1 MAAVRPLPQQSI
13 VECIPP
19 ASEIADLRIL
29 NKDLNFIQAMTKR
42 ADDLSAQAQSAT
54 DYAELVKI
62 TDSFAKLA
70 ERAEVKTKT
79 LKELSNE
86 SNPLTE
92 VNSSAELLEKVQI
105 LSQSLENKTQEL
117 SGLYESNESSLL
129 DSYGSSITELNN
141 QVNSASSPDDVIA
154 LFPQI
159 ESLFK
164 DIEENTRYVSNN
176 SESASLTENIQNL
189 ASSYADKAE
198 QYSDAFMSEVGSQI
212 SLLNDGINSLRA
224 NIDYLNSNS
233 SVQSHLER
241 LSEIREQVNASAS
254 IYKNYPG
261 ARDMVYNLDTVS
273 ISTHARVEQMADS
286 YEIVSEELMPLVNNP
301 EALVR
306 AVKEAAIRT
315 DVTTVENVLIP
326 LTNKANE
333 LSAKVIELAGRYD
346 AGNYGDIKVRAVSNF
361 DKTVER
367 LDRQYISIRS
377 TDPEALAANIQDLS
391 KNIESTMADVRS
403 VDPASQS
410 EYFVSLNSRVVDSV
424 NTSDFSIFVN
434 NVISI
439 PGDVMMSSR
448 NCVDAAF
455 KDFTREFGNNIESF
469 FDPLLTFLIVIE
481 KLLLSTPWPIF
492 LAVAGALAWLGS
504 RSIKVSIGVMAAFFV
519 IGFLDMWEPMV
530 STVTMISA
538 ATLLC
543 LALGIPL
550 GIWMSRSDRAQSWIT
565 PVLDIMQTIQSF
577 VYLIPVVMMLGI
589 GKVPG
594 LIAVCIYAMPPIVRL
609 TNLGIRLVDK
619 EAMEAADAFG
629 ATYRQRLFMV
639 QMPLALP
646 NIFAGINQTIMM
658 ALAMVVIASMIGV
671 AGLGLPVLQAVQN
684 QFLSMG
690 MLNGLAIVALAVIF
704 DRVSQAFGTRI
715 QKHRSGDVL

>member
-1 MAAVRPLPQQSI
+1 MAAVRPIPQQSI
-13 VECIPP
+13 IECIPP

-29 NKDLNFIQAMTKR
+29 GKDLNFIQAMTKR
-42 ADDLSAQAQSAT
+42 ADDLTTQALSAT
-54 DYAELVKI
+54 DYSQLVKI
-62 TDSFAKLA
+62 TDSFSKLTD
-70 ERAEVKTKT
+70 RAEAKTKT
-79 LKELSNE
+79 LKELAND

-92 VNSSAELLEKVQI
+92 VNNSAELLEKVQ
-105 LSQSLENKTQEL
+105 LLAQVLETKTQEL
-117 SGLYESNESSLL
+117 SGLYSSNENSLL
-129 DSYGSSITELNN
+129 ENYGGSVTELINRVDSINN
-141 QVNSASSPDDVIA
+141 PNEVVSV
-154 LFPQI
+154 FPEI
-159 ESLFK
+159 ETFLKAIS
-164 DIEENTRYVSNN
+164 ENAQYINN
-176 SESASLTENIQNL
+176 NPKAQELLTKVKEL
-189 ASSYADKAE
+189 SSSYSDKAD
-198 QYSDAFMSEVGSQI
+198 QYTDSFMSEMGSQI
-212 SLLNDGINSLRA
+212 ALLNQKITGLKG
-224 NIDYLNSNS
+224 NIDFLSSNS
-233 SVQSHLER
+233 TIQNHLEQ
-241 LSEIREQVNASAS
+241 LSQIREQVNASAS

-261 ARDMVYNLDTVS
+261 VRDMIYNLDTLS
-273 ISTHARVEQMADS
+273 ISTHAKVKDMSES
-286 YEIVSEELMPLVNNP
+286 NEIVSGLMPYINDP
-301 EALVR
+301 EALSR

-315 DVTTVENVLIP
+315 DVTTVENVLMP
-326 LTNKANE
+326 LVNKANE
-333 LSAKVIELAGRYD
+333 LSIKVNELAGLYES
-346 AGNYGDIKVRAVSNF
+346 GNYSDIKVRAVASF

-377 TDPEALAANIQDLS
+377 TDPEALAANIS
-391 KNIESTMADVRS
+391 EYANDVGSSINSIRS
-403 VDPASQS
+403 VNPESQIQHFS
-410 EYFVSLNSRVVDSV
+410 SMASRVGDSIT
-424 NTSDFSIFVN
+424 TSDFTLFVN

-455 KDFTREFGNNIESF
+455 KDFTREFGSNIEAF
-469 FDPLLTFLIVIE
+469 FDPLMFFLVWLE
-481 KLLLSTPWPIF
+481 RLLLSTPWPVF
-492 LAVAGALAWLGS
+492 LGVAGILAWLGA
-504 RSIKVSIGVMAAFFV
+504 RSIKVSISVMLAFFA
-519 IGFLDMWEPMV
+519 IGFLDMWDPMI

-543 LALGIPL
+543 LTLGMPL
-550 GIWMSRSDRAQSWIT
+550 GVWMSKSERAQSWIT
-565 PVLDIMQTIQSF
+565 PVLDIMQTIPPF
-577 VYLIPVVMMLGI
+577 VYLKPVDMMLGI

-639 QMPLALP
+639 QIPLALP

-684 QFLSMG
+684 QYLSMG
-690 MLNGLAIVALAVIF
+690 TLNGLAIVALAVIF

>member
-141 QVNSASSPDDVIA
+141 QVNSASSPNDVIA
-154 LFPQI
+154 LFSQI

-164 DIEENTRYVSNN
+164 EIEENTRYVSNN
-176 SESASLTENIQNL
+176 SESASLTENIQDL
-189 ASSYADKAE
+189 ASNYADKAE

-212 SLLNDGINSLRA
+212 SLLNEGINSLRA

-286 YEIVSEELMPLVNNP
+286 YEIVSEELMPFVNNP

-315 DVTTVENVLIP
+315 DVSTVENVLIP

-391 KNIESTMADVRS
+391 KNIESNMGAVRS
-403 VDPASQS
+403 VDPGSQS

-565 PVLDIMQTIQSF
+565 PVLDIMQTIPSF

>member
-1 MAAVRPLPQQSI
+1 M
-13 VECIPP
+13 
-19 ASEIADLRIL
+19 IL
-29 NKDLNFIQAMTKR
+29 T
-42 ADDLSAQAQSAT
+42 SQAQSAT
-54 DYAELVKI
+54 DYSELVKI
-62 TDSFAKLA
+62 TDSFQKLA

-79 LKELSNE
+79 LRELSDS
-86 SNPLTE
+86 SNPITE
-92 VNSSAELLEKVQI
+92 VNSSAELLEKVRL
-105 LSQSLENKTQEL
+105 LSQTLEAKTQEL
-117 SGLYESNESSLL
+117 SGSYNANENSLFE
-129 DSYGSSITELNN
+129 SYGSSISELSNRIDSMT
-141 QVNSASSPDDVIA
+141 SADEVISI
-154 LFPQI
+154 FPELKNLI
-159 ESLFK
+159 ETIGDNARF
-164 DIEENTRYVSNN
+164 INNN
-176 SESASLTENIQNL
+176 SKSDEIAEKVGQL
-189 ASSYADKAE
+189 SSNYSEKADQFTDDFMAE
-198 QYSDAFMSEVGSQI
+198 MGSQI
-212 SLLNDGINSLRA
+212 SLLNQKINGLKA
-224 NIDYLNSNS
+224 NLDYINSNS
-233 SVQSHLER
+233 SLQSHLEQ
-241 LSEIREQVNASAS
+241 LSQIREQVNASSS

-261 ARDMVYNLDTVS
+261 VRDMIYNLDTLS
-273 ISTHARVEQMADS
+273 ISTHARTVEMADS
-286 YEIVSEELMPLVNNP
+286 HEIVSELLPLVNEP
-301 EALVR
+301 EVLAK
-306 AVKEAAIRT
+306 AVKEAAVRT
-315 DVTTVENVLIP
+315 DVGTVENVLMP
-326 LTNKANE
+326 LTNKATE
-333 LSAKVIELAGRYD
+333 LSAKVAELASQYS
-346 AGNYGDIKVRAVSNF
+346 AGNYGDIKVRAVASF

-377 TDPEALAANIQDLS
+377 TDPEALSANIQELA
-391 KNIESTMADVRS
+391 KNTVSNIDSVRS
-403 VDPASQS
+403 VDPISQTQHFASLANTVADS
-410 EYFVSLNSRVVDSV
+410 INVSGFNV
-424 NTSDFSIFVN
+424 FMN

-481 KLLLSTPWPIF
+481 KFLLATPWPVF
-492 LAVAGALAWLGS
+492 LAVAGVLAWLGS

-519 IGFLDMWEPMV
+519 IGFLDMWDPMI

-538 ATLLC
+538 ATILC
-543 LALGIPL
+543 LAIGIPL

-565 PVLDIMQTIQSF
+565 PILDIMQTIPSF

-629 ATYRQRLFMV
+629 ATYRQRLLMV
-639 QMPLALP
+639 QIPLALP

-684 QFLSMG
+684 QYLSMG

>member
-1 MAAVRPLPQQSI
+1 MAAVRPIPQQSI
-13 VECIPP
+13 IECIPP

-42 ADDLSAQAQSAT
+42 ADDLSNQALAAT
-54 DYAELVKI
+54 DYSELVKI
-62 TDSFAKLA
+62 TDSFTKLA
-70 ERAEVKTKT
+70 ERAEDKTKT
-79 LKELSNE
+79 LKELSNQ

-105 LSQSLENKTQEL
+105 LSQSLEAKTQEL
-117 SGLYESNESSLL
+117 SELYKSNESSLL
-129 DSYGSSITELNN
+129 DSYGSSISELNN
-141 QVNSASSPDDVIA
+141 QINSASSPDDIIA

-164 DIEENTRYVSNN
+164 DIEENSRYVSNN

-189 ASSYADKAE
+189 ASNYSDKAE
-198 QYSDAFMSEVGSQI
+198 QYTDSFMSEVGSQI

-224 NIDYLNSNS
+224 NIEYLNSNS

-261 ARDMVYNLDTVS
+261 ARDMVYNLDTLS

-301 EALVR
+301 DALVR

-315 DVTTVENVLIP
+315 DVSTVENVLIP

-333 LSAKVIELAGRYD
+333 LSAKVVELAGRYD

-391 KNIESTMADVRS
+391 ENIESNMEAVRS

-410 EYFVSLNSRVVDSV
+410 EYFVSLNTRVVDSV

-565 PVLDIMQTIQSF
+565 PVLDIMQTIPSF

>member
-565 PVLDIMQTIQSF
+565 PVLDIMQTIPSF

-589 GKVPG
+589 GKV
-594 LIAVCIYAMPPIVRL
+594 
-609 TNLGIRLVDK
+609 
-619 EAMEAADAFG
+619 
-629 ATYRQRLFMV
+629 Q
-639 QMPLALP
+639 
-646 NIFAGINQTIMM
+646 
-658 ALAMVVIASMIGV
+658 
-671 AGLGLPVLQAVQN
+671 
-684 QFLSMG
+684 
-690 MLNGLAIVALAVIF
+690 
-704 DRVSQAFGTRI
+704 
-715 QKHRSGDVL
+715 